1 VHAPEFNGRDGV
13 ALWSVWSAKD
23 TAREP
28 ESGHLAGQIVYT
40 PLIGKL
46 KQHRQLAESGQGHR
60 IVWAIRRRNEEN
72 AFVGRAKMRS
82 IVPAYISAGTLR
94 FARPTEEEPSASAV
108 LSLHAQ
114 ARPDRRVE
122 PHLRHECFCAG
133 AERGADGGAE
143 ELCGFVRAACC
154 GRSWQLPLWLGW
166 LIGDA

>member
-60 IVWAIRRRNEEN
+60 IVRAIRWRNE
-72 AFVGRAKMRS
+72 
-82 IVPAYISAGTLR
+82 
-94 FARPTEEEPSASAV
+94 
-108 LSLHAQ
+108 
-114 ARPDRRVE
+114 
-122 PHLRHECFCAG
+122 
-133 AERGADGGAE
+133 DGSVYDLTRE
-143 ELCGFVRAACC
+143 H
-154 GRSWQLPLWLGW
+154 S
-166 LIGDA
+166 